1 MVNIKKER
9 AVSGMRPTGKLHL
22 GHLIGVIENWIKIQD
37 EYDSFFFVADWHAL
51 TTEYSSPAMI
61 KDFGREMVLDWI
73 AAGIDPEKAVI
84 FLQSDIH
91 EHAELHLMLSMIV
104 PVSWLER
111 VPSYKEMKEE
121 LTNKDLSTYG
131 FLGYPLLQA
140 SDILIYK
147 SNIVP
152 VGIDQVPHVELTR
165 EIARRFNHIFGK
177 EVFVEPKAKL
187 TEASKLL
194 GLDGRKMGK
203 SYNNCI
209 YLSDS
214 PEDIRQKVMTM
225 MTDPHRIKRSDCG
238 NPELSVVFSY
248 HKIFS
253 PPETVKEIA
262 ESCRSAKIGCVD
274 CKKVLLKNLMEY
286 ISKFQER
293 KSALSKKWK
302 DAEEILFKGG
312 KKAKEFASETIR
324 EVKEAMRIS

>member
-1 MVNIKKER
+1 MINMKKER
-9 AVSGMRPTGKLHL
+9 ALSGMRPTGKLHL

-37 EYDSFFFVADWHAL
+37 EYNSFFFVADWHAL
-51 TTEYSSPAMI
+51 TTEYSSPLMI

-84 FLQSDIH
+84 FLQSDIP

-104 PVSWLER
+104 PVPWLER

-152 VGIDQVPHVELTR
+152 VGIDQVPHIELTR
-165 EIARRFNHIFGK
+165 EVARRFNHIYGK
-177 EVFVEPKAKL
+177 EVFAEPQAKL
-187 TEASKLL
+187 TETSKLL

-209 YLSDS
+209 FLSDS
-214 PEDIRQKVMTM
+214 VEIIKEKVMNM
-225 MTDPHRIKRSDCG
+225 MTDPHRIKRTDTG
-238 NPELSVVFSY
+238 DPNLSVVFSY
-248 HKIFS
+248 HKISS
-253 PPETVKEIA
+253 PPEKIKEI
-262 ESCRSAKIGCVD
+262 EEKCRTAQIGCVD
-274 CKKVLLKNLMEY
+274 CKRELIRNLTAY
-286 ISKFQER
+286 LVKFQEKR
-293 KSALSKKWK
+293 SELSGKWK
-302 DAEEILFKGG
+302 GVA
-312 KKAKEFASETIR
+312 
-324 EVKEAMRIS
+324 

>member
-1 MVNIKKER
+1 MDKIKKEI
-9 AVSGMRPTGKLHL
+9 ALSGMRPTGKLHL
-22 GHLIGVIENWIKIQD
+22 GHLIGVLENWIKIQD

-51 TTEYSSPAMI
+51 TTEYSNPTMI
-61 KDFGREMVLDWI
+61 KDLGREMVLDWL
-73 AAGIDPEKAVI
+73 AAGINPEKAII
-84 FLQSDIH
+84 FLQSDIS
-91 EHAELHLMLSMIV
+91 EHAELHLILSMIV
-104 PVSWLER
+104 PVPWLER

-152 VGIDQVPHVELTR
+152 VGIDQVPHIELTR
-165 EIARRFNHIFGK
+165 EVARRFNHIYGK
-177 EVFVEPKAKL
+177 EVFAEPQAKL
-187 TEASKLL
+187 TETSKLL

-214 PEDIRQKVMTM
+214 SEEIRQKVMTM
-225 MTDPHRIKRSDCG
+225 MTDPQRVKRTDCG

-248 HKIFS
+248 HKILS
-253 PPETVKEIA
+253 PPETVKEIDDK
-262 ESCRSAKIGCVD
+262 CRNAKIGCID
-274 CKKVLLKNLMEY
+274 CKKELLKNLLEY

-293 KSALSKKWK
+293 RSVLSKKWK
-302 DAEEILFKGG
+302 DADEILLLGG
-312 KKAKEFASETIR
+312 RKAKEVASETIR
-324 EVKEAMRIS
+324 EAKEAMRIG